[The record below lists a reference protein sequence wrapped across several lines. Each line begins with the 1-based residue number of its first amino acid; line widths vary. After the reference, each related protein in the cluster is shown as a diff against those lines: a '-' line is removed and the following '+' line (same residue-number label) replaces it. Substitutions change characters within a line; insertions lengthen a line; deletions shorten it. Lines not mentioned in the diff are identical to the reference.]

1 TYLGS
6 PALYIDYS
14 PSAVP
19 EPGSMLL
26 AAIAA
31 MGAGGFGWRQRR
43 RHKLEPDTSSPTP
56 AGEA

>member
-1 TYLGS
+1 
-6 PALYIDYS
+6 
-14 PSAVP
+14 
-19 EPGSMLL
+19 MLL